1 MMNEEQFERHRL
13 AAVARIEK
21 ERLLR
26 DQEDMANEELYERK
40 RLFLDK
46 QSRVCIELMYRRVPK
61 FLPHCVTSV
70 QLL

>member
-46 QSRVCIELMYRRVPK
+46 QSRVCIEVMCRRD
-61 FLPHCVTSV
+61 T
-70 QLL
+70 